1 MNTAALKT
9 AGCIIG
15 GIAYIAVIAFAAS
28 TEKPGWIIAAVGPI
42 VILALIAMAKSLY
55 EYFVADEELRDFI
68 KKRNGL

>member
-15 GIAYIAVIAFAAS
+15 GIAYFAFVALAAS

-42 VILALIAMAKSLY
+42 AILALIALVKCLY
-55 EYFVADEELRDFI
+55 EYFVADEELRDF

>member
-15 GIAYIAVIAFAAS
+15 GIAYIAVIALAAS
-28 TEKPGWIIAAVGPI
+28 TEKPGWIIASVGPI
-42 VILALIAMAKSLY
+42 VILALIALAKALY

-68 KKRNGL
+68 KRNGL

>member
-15 GIAYIAVIAFAAS
+15 FIAYVTLAALAAS

-42 VILALIAMAKSLY
+42 VILALIALAKAIY

-68 KKRNGL
+68 KRNDL

>member
-15 GIAYIAVIAFAAS
+15 FIAYVTLAALAAS
-28 TEKPGWIIAAVGPI
+28 TEKPGWIIAAIGPV
-42 VILALIAMAKSLY
+42 VILALVALVKAVY
-55 EYFVADEELRDFI
+55 EYFVADEELRDF

>member
-15 GIAYIAVIAFAAS
+15 GIAYVTLAALAAS
-28 TEKPGWIIAAVGPI
+28 TEKPGWIIAAAGP
-42 VILALIAMAKSLY
+42 VAILALIALVKAIY

-68 KKRNGL
+68 KRNGL

>member
-15 GIAYIAVIAFAAS
+15 GIAYVTLAALAAS

-42 VILALIAMAKSLY
+42 VILALVALAKSLY

-68 KKRNGL
+68 KRNGL

>member
-15 GIAYIAVIAFAAS
+15 GIAYFAFVALAAS
-28 TEKPGWIIAAVGPI
+28 TEKPGWIIAAIGPV
-42 VILALIAMAKSLY
+42 VILALVALVKAVY
-55 EYFVADEELRDFI
+55 EYFVADEELRDF

>member
-15 GIAYIAVIAFAAS
+15 GIAYFGFVALAAS

-42 VILALIAMAKSLY
+42 FILAIIAPAKALY
-55 EYFVADEELRDFI
+55 ECFVADEELRDFI
-68 KKRNGL
+68 KRNGL

>member
-15 GIAYIAVIAFAAS
+15 GIAYFGFVALAAS

-42 VILALIAMAKSLY
+42 FILAIIALAKALY

-68 KKRNGL
+68 KRNGL

>member
-15 GIAYIAVIAFAAS
+15 GIAYVTLAALAAS
-28 TEKPGWIIAAVGPI
+28 TEKPGWIIAAIGPV
-42 VILALIAMAKSLY
+42 VILALVALVKAVY
-55 EYFVADEELRDFI
+55 EYFVADEELRDF